1 MELNTELSIGL
12 ESEDDYRT
20 VEEVIREAFFNLHVP
35 GCDEHFFIHNL
46 RKSDAFIKELDFV
59 ALYGKQIVG
68 HIAYSRAEII
78 DDKGVRNKVIMFG
91 PLSVLPEY
99 QNKGIGGV
107 LVRHS
112 LEAAKDL
119 GYKAVCIYGDP
130 RYYSKFGFRCG
141 ERYDIKT
148 PDGKYLVPLMALELK
163 KDALKGVSGRLLE
176 DFKYTIDEEEFKKF
190 DNTFPLRVKKKTESQ
205 LVFSILSSL
214 KY

>member
-1 MELNTELSIGL
+1 MELNTELSIRL

-20 VEEVIREAFFNLHVP
+20 VEEVIREAFFNVNVP
-35 GCDEHFFIHNL
+35 GCDEHFFMHNL
-46 RKSDAFIKELDFV
+46 RKNDAFIKELDFV
-59 ALYGKQIVG
+59 ALYGDQIVG
-68 HIAYSRAEII
+68 HIAYSRARII
-78 DDKGVRNKVIMFG
+78 DNKDVRNKVIMFG

-112 LEAAKDL
+112 LEVAKDL

-130 RYYSKFGFRCG
+130 RYYSKFGFRCA

-163 KDALKGVSGRLLE
+163 KDALKGINGRLLE
-176 DFKYTIDEEEFKKF
+176 DFKYTIDEGEFKKF
-190 DNTFPLRVKKKTESQ
+190 DSTFPLRGKKKTESQ